1 MPTPHQ
7 SFHMSQQSPQQSS
20 SQPNGHGAYG
30 ANHGYNVSFDGNQ
43 QQHQSA
49 SQPAPATYAQSFPN
63 GPVSNPGYA
72 RSFGEGAM
80 SAMRQYNEKPQIYT
94 AVYSN
99 VSVYEMEVGGVAVMR
114 RRSDGWL
121 NATQILKVAGVD
133 KGKRTK
139 VLEKEILTGEHE
151 KVQGGYGKYQGTWIS
166 YRRGRE
172 FCRQYGVE
180 DILRPLLD
188 YDVAADGSQG
198 QGAQETPTKEQ
209 AMAAQRKKFYANSS
223 LDPRPN
229 GVPGANGTFFSNIS
243 PTTSVA
249 LAAMNKAARLN
260 SPAPRT
266 SNTPRPSNMRQSQ
279 REPSNSQQS
288 VASDLDGKPDSG
300 YSTQLNGEPPRK
312 RMRPDSQTQDMGPPN
327 LPYDTS
333 IRSTTPTEPNM
344 SFYEQKLMQD
354 SVNSHGD
361 PVALAPLP
369 SPTTEH
375 EQEKMNL
382 ILDLFAEQGRMDY
395 ASHPALTQLS
405 NDDLNMPLDA
415 SANNALHW
423 AATLAK
429 VPLLKLLIQKGAS
442 IWRGNAA
449 GQSPLISA
457 VLVNNSWEH
466 SCFPELLE
474 LLGPLIEVRD
484 LQGRTILHHIAVS
497 SGIKGRGPSSKYYLE
512 ALLEFLVRIG
522 TKSDAAGGSQN
533 PPSVAAAAAAHAD
546 QATNGDNSSQD
557 TERPSD
563 QLRGPISLVR
573 FLSQIVNAQDKAG
586 NTALNL
592 VARIGNRSIIQQLL
606 EIHADP
612 SLPNRKGV
620 SAKDFG
626 VGLEP
631 GEQPRFVSGAGLASS
646 QSGPAPYPG
655 MASANADADTGGGAA
670 ASQAEDLGQE
680 VIASMTSM
688 LTQNLASHKELL
700 RSKTEAIDRMNEQI
714 RELSAMQKA
723 DLEKLQEMKERAR
736 LRAERKAKIANL
748 QREIEKKKSAN
759 KKMQNRRKSQSP
771 TEQIDLEPDW
781 LTDLNDNLHSTRMDA
796 HQRQLIT
803 SSLPTPNLIKARL
816 SAYQKSNSKLQAQA
830 EQLRAKSTELEGL
843 YRKVVALCTGVPED
857 KLDEALPALVAAVE
871 SERGTLG
878 ESDVGRVREFLRK
891 TDSGRDLEQA
901 TEHEP
906 QLMINPTITA
916 AAEAMERAHQDRLAS
931 QAAMRAA
938 AQGAR
943 VR

>member
-1 MPTPHQ
+1 MSTPHQ
-7 SFHMSQQSPQQSS
+7 SFRAAQQSPQKSS
-20 SQPNGHGAYG
+20 GQPNGHAAYG
-30 ANHGYNVSFDGNQ
+30 AHPSYTTSFDGSQ
-43 QQHQSA
+43 QSL
-49 SQPAPATYAQSFPN
+49 SQPAPTTYSQSFPN

-99 VSVYEMEVGGVAVMR
+99 VSVYEMEISGVAVMR

-198 QGAQETPTKEQ
+198 HGAQETPTKEQ

-223 LDPRPN
+223 LDQRPN
-229 GVPGANGTFFSNIS
+229 GPPGANGTFFSNIS

-266 SNTPRPSNMRQSQ
+266 SSTPRPSNMRQSQ

-288 VASDLDGKPDSG
+288 AASEIDHKLDSG
-300 YSTQLNGEPPRK
+300 YNAQSNGEPPRK
-312 RMRPDSQTQDMGPPN
+312 RMRPDSQSQDMGPPD

-333 IRSTTPTEPNM
+333 IRSATPTEPNM
-344 SFYEQKLMQD
+344 SFYEHKLMQE
-354 SVNSHGD
+354 SVNAHGD
-361 PVALAPLP
+361 PIALPPLP
-369 SPTTEH
+369 SPTTDH

-395 ASHPALTQLS
+395 ASHPALQQLS

-415 SANNALHW
+415 AANNALHW

-522 TKSDAAGGSQN
+522 TKSDAAGGAQGSA
-533 PPSVAAAAAAHAD
+533 SVAAVAAAQAD
-546 QATNGDNSSQD
+546 QQASAETSSQD
-557 TERPSD
+557 TERPAD
-563 QLRGPISLVR
+563 ALRGPISLVR

-612 SLPNRKGV
+612 TLPNRKGV

-631 GEQPRFVSGAGLASS
+631 GEQPRFASGAGLASS
-646 QSGPAPYPG
+646 QLGPAPYPSV
-655 MASANADADTGGGAA
+655 ATAA
-670 ASQAEDLGQE
+670 ADGEAAGGTQSSQAEDLGQE

-700 RSKTEAIDRMNEQI
+700 RSKTEAIDRLNEQI
-714 RELSAMQKA
+714 RELSAMQKS
-723 DLEKLQEMKERAR
+723 DLEKLQEMKERVK
-736 LRAERKAKIANL
+736 LRSERQAKIANL
-748 QREIEKKKSAN
+748 QREIEKKKASN
-759 KKMQNRRKSQSP
+759 KKMQSRRKSQSP
-771 TEQIDLEPDW
+771 TSQIDLEPDW
-781 LTDLNDNLHSTRMDA
+781 LTDLNDNLNSTRMDA

-803 SSLPTPNLIKARL
+803 SSLPAPHLIKARL
-816 SAYQKSNSKLQAQA
+816 NAYNKSNSKLQAHA
-830 EQLRAKSTELEGL
+830 DQLRARSTELEGL
-843 YRKVVALCTGVPED
+843 YRKVVALCTGVPEE

-871 SERGTLG
+871 SERGGLG

-891 TDSGRDLEQA
+891 TDGAREVDQDD
-901 TEHEP
+901 EP
-906 QLMINPTITA
+906 SLIINPTITA
-916 AAEAMERAHQDRLAS
+916 AAERAHQDRLTA

-938 AQGAR
+938 AAGAPGR
-943 VR
+943 

>member
-1 MPTPHQ
+1 
-7 SFHMSQQSPQQSS
+7 
-20 SQPNGHGAYG
+20 
-30 ANHGYNVSFDGNQ
+30 
-43 QQHQSA
+43 
-49 SQPAPATYAQSFPN
+49 
-63 GPVSNPGYA
+63 

-99 VSVYEMEVGGVAVMR
+99 VSVYEMEVDGVAVMR

-180 DILRPLLD
+180 DVLRPLLD

-198 QGAQETPTKEQ
+198 HGAQETPTKEQ

-266 SNTPRPSNMRQSQ
+266 SSTPRPSNMRQSH

-288 VASDLDGKPDSG
+288 VTSDVDAKLDSG
-300 YSTQLNGEPPRK
+300 YSAQPNGEPPRK
-312 RMRPDSQTQDMGPPN
+312 RMRPDSQSQDMGPPN

-333 IRSTTPTEPNM
+333 IRSATPTEPNM

-395 ASHPALTQLS
+395 ASHPALLHLS

-533 PPSVAAAAAAHAD
+533 PPS
-546 QATNGDNSSQD
+546 
-557 TERPSD
+557 RPSD

-612 SLPNRKGV
+612 SLPNSKGV

-646 QSGPAPYPG
+646 QS
-655 MASANADADTGGGAA
+655 DTGSGAP
-670 ASQAEDLGQE
+670 ASHAEDLGQE

-700 RSKTEAIDRMNEQI
+700 RSKTEAIDRLNEQI

-723 DLEKLQEMKERAR
+723 DLEKLQEMKERMR

-748 QREIEKKKSAN
+748 RREIDKKKSAN

-781 LTDLNDNLHSTRMDA
+781 LTDLNDNLNSTRMDA

-803 SSLPTPNLIKARL
+803 SSIPTPNLIKARL
-816 SAYQKSNSKLQAQA
+816 AAYQKSNSKLQAQA

-891 TDSGRDLEQA
+891 TD
-901 TEHEP
+901 
-906 QLMINPTITA
+906 
-916 AAEAMERAHQDRLAS
+916 
-931 QAAMRAA
+931 
-938 AQGAR
+938 
-943 VR
+943 